1 MEHLGYLFAAYS
13 VIFILIALYG
23 IFIARRQARLER
35 EVTRIEVSLR
45 NAEMTASALE
55 SDSQDLNSPR

>member
-45 NAEMTASALE
+45 NAELSAPALE
-55 SDSQDLNSPR
+55 ADSQDLNAPR